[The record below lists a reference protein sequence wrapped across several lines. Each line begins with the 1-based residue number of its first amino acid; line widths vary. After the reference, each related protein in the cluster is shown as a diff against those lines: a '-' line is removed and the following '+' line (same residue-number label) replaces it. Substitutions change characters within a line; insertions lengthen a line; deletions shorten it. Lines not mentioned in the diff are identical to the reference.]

1 MKRANKKYAD
11 RALKETGEEVHTLC
25 GCVIPWPT
33 RHGSFAATY
42 APKAVDPKPVCPACE
57 AFVTLLTDTAHAV
70 DELQPINI

>member
-11 RALKETGEEVHTLC
+11 RALKETGEGVHTLC

-57 AFVTLLTDTAHAV
+57 AFVTLLTDTTHAV